1 MIGLI
6 IDIVI
11 VLVIALCAY
20 RGFRSGI
27 VRGVAGFLVLL
38 LSLVIAS
45 VVSSTFA
52 GEFVGVVQPFVGGLV
67 DSQIQ
72 KILAPDDDEIVV
84 VTPDA
89 TEDNAT
95 ASDTSDETETTDS
108 PSEDAETHAD
118 DGETADTEAPD
129 ETSDEPEILDILPGS
144 LSEFVDGFDI
154 KTTRD
159 LAMLTLKNLGF
170 IDAVSGP
177 LADSIA
183 KETKAIGVALGD
195 AITAKLSLMLTRIA
209 LFAVAF
215 ILLAMI
221 LAVIGNLITLVF
233 ELPGL
238 KMLDQVS
245 GAVVG
250 ALRGLL
256 IMLFVAAVL
265 RYFGLVTTGFVEK
278 TTLLEYLV
286 LHNPIANLLKF

>member
-6 IDIVI
+6 VDIAI
-11 VLVIALCAY
+11 VLLIALCAY
-20 RGFRSGI
+20 RGFRNGI
-27 VRGVAGFLVLL
+27 VRGVAGFLVLV
-38 LSLVIAS
+38 LSLVVAS
-45 VVSSTFA
+45 VISSTFA

-72 KILAPDDDEIVV
+72 KILAPDNDEIVV

-89 TEDNAT
+89 TDADEADAAESTENADVD
-95 ASDTSDETETTDS
+95 AAESNDDADLDAAESDTEPLDEQ
-108 PSEDAETHAD
+108 P
-118 DGETADTEAPD
+118 
-129 ETSDEPEILDILPGS
+129 DEPEVHDILPGS

-154 KTTRD
+154 KTTYGM
-159 LAMLTLKNLGF
+159 AMLTLKNLGF
-170 IDAVSGP
+170 IDAVSN
-177 LADSIA
+177 SIA
-183 KETKAIGVALGD
+183 DTLANETKAIGVALGD
-195 AITAKLSLMLTRIA
+195 AITVKLSLMLTRIA
-209 LFAVAF
+209 LFAVSF

-238 KMLDQVS
+238 KTLDQVS

-250 ALRGLL
+250 ALRGIL

-265 RYFGLVTTGFVEK
+265 RYFGLVTSGFVAK